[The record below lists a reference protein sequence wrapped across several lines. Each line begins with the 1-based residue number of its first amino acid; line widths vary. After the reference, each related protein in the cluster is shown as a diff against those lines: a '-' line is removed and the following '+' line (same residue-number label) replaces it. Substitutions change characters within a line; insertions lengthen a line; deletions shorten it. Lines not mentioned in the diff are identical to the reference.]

1 MLSQCQE
8 RNLFHLGSASIHC
21 CLQRGGISVTTEDD
35 AIKTRALIV
44 NAGIWCIPV
53 CSTSKIHFVN
63 VSPRTKVLYL
73 FYRLVYRNTDSK
85 KKKPKTIQKQIKR
98 QFRLLHLALKPSAG
112 SLDQATRRASRPTGA
127 PAASAARGARPLP
140 SASAPPHTAR

>member
-8 RNLFHLGSASIHC
+8 RNLFHLDSASIHC

-35 AIKTRALIV
+35 AIKTRTLIV

-85 KKKPKTIQKQIKR
+85 KPKNHPKANQKTIPT
-98 QFRLLHLALKPSAG
+98 FHLALKPSPG

-140 SASAPPHTAR
+140 SASALPHTAR